1 MVCLHLSEGG
11 GIDWRRRGGGV
22 EKVLEKEEESRET
35 AEEEM
40 EVKEREENG
49 EVEEK

>member
-1 MVCLHLSEGG
+1 ME
-11 GIDWRRRGGGV
+11 
-22 EKVLEKEEESRET
+22 EKEEESREM

-40 EVKEREENG
+40 EVKETEEREVNG

>member
-1 MVCLHLSEGG
+1 M
-11 GIDWRRRGGGV
+11 

-35 AEEEM
+35 AGEDM
-40 EVKEREENG
+40 EVKETEEREENG

>member
-1 MVCLHLSEGG
+1 MEKK
-11 GIDWRRRGGGV
+11 GV
-22 EKVLEKEEESRET
+22 EKMLEKEEESREM

-40 EVKEREENG
+40 EVKETEEREVNG